1 MFSRI
6 FMFISVVIIIQS
18 LPFRYVSISYQ
29 KNSSF
34 SIDVEPHTLQVLLLP
49 PFSAHFTKMR
59 NIMSVLVLLLKG
71 LYNRKGRENSRC
83 VIVDAAD
90 ETSNVTAFVRTNN

>member
-49 PFSAHFTKMR
+49 PFSAHSTKMR
-59 NIMSVLVLLLKG
+59 IIVSVLVLLLKG
-71 LYNRKGRENSRC
+71 PYKKGKRKLTVC
-83 VIVDAAD
+83 DC
-90 ETSNVTAFVRTNN
+90 

>member
-34 SIDVEPHTLQVLLLP
+34 SVDVEPHTLQVLLLP
-49 PFSAHFTKMR
+49 PFSAQFTKMR
-59 NIMSVLVLLLKG
+59 IIMSVLVVLLYKKG
-71 LYNRKGRENSRC
+71 KRKLTVC
-83 VIVDAAD
+83 DC
-90 ETSNVTAFVRTNN
+90 